1 LLEDKQ
7 ADSKKA
13 ELQFNKDQV
22 NFDVDLAVFKGP
34 LNLLLYVIERNEL
47 NVLDVPIVH
56 IVKSY
61 ITYLENFSVVELQ
74 EVSKFLLVCSR
85 LMLLKSR
92 NILPKEFVQNI
103 DELDSMELN
112 TELNNLTNA
121 LNEIKNYQE
130 IIHDLKE
137 LENIGHSHYR
147 ENIYSKSNNFQESL
161 DGISLDQ
168 LSDLFNQAII
178 SIKDNRTDN
187 GDINFVEEVSFT
199 GRMDAFAKT
208 LNEKG
213 SLDFFD
219 YIVQAKS
226 LEQVIVDFLC
236 ILTFIKIGYIQVIQQ
251 NKFGPI
257 LINKIND
264 IDEMKL
270 SSIITDF

>member
-1 LLEDKQ
+1 
-7 ADSKKA
+7 
-13 ELQFNKDQV
+13 
-22 NFDVDLAVFKGP
+22 
-34 LNLLLYVIERNEL
+34 
-47 NVLDVPIVH
+47 
-56 IVKSY
+56 
-61 ITYLENFSVVELQ
+61 
-74 EVSKFLLVCSR
+74 
-85 LMLLKSR
+85 M
-92 NILPKEFVQNI
+92 
-103 DELDSMELN
+103 
-112 TELNNLTNA
+112 
-121 LNEIKNYQE
+121 
-130 IIHDLKE
+130 
-137 LENIGHSHYR
+137 
-147 ENIYSKSNNFQESL
+147 
-161 DGISLDQ
+161 
-168 LSDLFNQAII
+168 FNQAII

>member
-1 LLEDKQ
+1 
-7 ADSKKA
+7 
-13 ELQFNKDQV
+13 
-22 NFDVDLAVFKGP
+22 
-34 LNLLLYVIERNEL
+34 
-47 NVLDVPIVH
+47 
-56 IVKSY
+56 
-61 ITYLENFSVVELQ
+61 
-74 EVSKFLLVCSR
+74 
-85 LMLLKSR
+85 
-92 NILPKEFVQNI
+92 
-103 DELDSMELN
+103 
-112 TELNNLTNA
+112 
-121 LNEIKNYQE
+121 
-130 IIHDLKE
+130 
-137 LENIGHSHYR
+137 IGHSHYR

>member
-1 LLEDKQ
+1 MLEDKQ

-130 IIHDLKE
+130 IIHGLTDQGLA
-137 LENIGHSHYR
+137 
-147 ENIYSKSNNFQESL
+147 SL
-161 DGISLDQ
+161 D
-168 LSDLFNQAII
+168 
-178 SIKDNRTDN
+178 
-187 GDINFVEEVSFT
+187 
-199 GRMDAFAKT
+199 
-208 LNEKG
+208 
-213 SLDFFD
+213 
-219 YIVQAKS
+219 
-226 LEQVIVDFLC
+226 
-236 ILTFIKIGYIQVIQQ
+236 
-251 NKFGPI
+251 
-257 LINKIND
+257 
-264 IDEMKL
+264 
-270 SSIITDF
+270 